1 MSCLGPLYNPSIP
14 KEWTRF
20 ENRCVYQQPLA
31 VADIN
36 TQVYIPLLQKTVPIG
51 SVQYEL
57 AMLSKGNVLQYKKN
71 SSNITKAQ
79 KYAQIAQGMWTNR
92 NTTWASQTQT
102 VTSPNTK
109 SLRRVNYTNSVI
121 VNGIA
126 VPTIDPITC
135 PSPIIPVY
143 PVLPNSGGNEPNPI
157 PPPVLPPTPQPSGPS
172 GPIIPP
178 IIIIPIP
185 PPIVIPNGG
194 SLVCNVIEN
203 ICTGEIY
210 SITVDQK
217 CYPTSDSDV
226 PGPIINLCYNNS
238 LPTYY
243 PKTKLTY
250 GTSGNKWP
258 INNKI
263 WGSANGIVSDHNIS
277 STLSDI
283 LHTSPL
289 IQLTSPLNVIAI
301 GSDGQ
306 VMLSWTPPMY
316 TGNNTITNYIIKTYN
331 GSSIN
336 LVNLFSTNTSLTTS
350 TTILGLTNNNLYTFI
365 VAAVTSALTGPISK
379 LVSAT
384 PKAIS
389 IVTPITVPN
398 APINLYT
405 RINDSIVVLNWS
417 SPSYNGGSP
426 IIKYYVTTSTGT
438 ITYPY
443 ILTDTTATITGLT
456 NGTLYTFTVAAIN
469 IKGTGASM
477 SISATPNI
485 PTPVPANIGS
495 SEIRLTWAN
504 LNQLLTKKCR

>member
-1 MSCLGPLYNPSIP
+1 
-14 KEWTRF
+14 
-20 ENRCVYQQPLA
+20 
-31 VADIN
+31 
-36 TQVYIPLLQKTVPIG
+36 
-51 SVQYEL
+51 
-57 AMLSKGNVLQYKKN
+57 
-71 SSNITKAQ
+71 
-79 KYAQIAQGMWTNR
+79 
-92 NTTWASQTQT
+92 
-102 VTSPNTK
+102 
-109 SLRRVNYTNSVI
+109 
-121 VNGIA
+121 
-126 VPTIDPITC
+126 
-135 PSPIIPVY
+135 
-143 PVLPNSGGNEPNPI
+143 
-157 PPPVLPPTPQPSGPS
+157 
-172 GPIIPP
+172 
-178 IIIIPIP
+178 
-185 PPIVIPNGG
+185 
-194 SLVCNVIEN
+194 
-203 ICTGEIY
+203 
-210 SITVDQK
+210 
-217 CYPTSDSDV
+217 
-226 PGPIINLCYNNS
+226 
-238 LPTYY
+238 
-243 PKTKLTY
+243 
-250 GTSGNKWP
+250 
-258 INNKI
+258 
-263 WGSANGIVSDHNIS
+263 
-277 STLSDI
+277 
-283 LHTSPL
+283 
-289 IQLTSPLNVIAI
+289 
-301 GSDGQ
+301 
-306 VMLSWTPPMY
+306 MY

-504 LNQLLTKKCR
+504 LNQLLIKKCR